1 MTQSD
6 TLSLPEMDA
15 KTLTREV
22 VTALTTGLGITVAQA
37 SNGDWFRAL
46 SLALRA
52 RVIAPWMAAEQASA
66 GKKRVAYLSM
76 EFLMGRLLGDSALN
90 LGLETTAREA
100 MASLGVSFD
109 EITSEEP
116 DAALGNGG
124 LGRLAACFLDSLAT
138 MGVPGTGYGLR
149 YEHGLFTQ
157 SWASGR
163 QAEAPET
170 WLADPAPWMLLRAG
184 LKCTVGFGGWVE
196 QQGDARVWHPDQCI
210 EARAHDMP
218 VTGWQGKWVTTLRLW
233 EARAVPG
240 FDLPRFSCGDHIGAA
255 QTGEAARALTRVL
268 YPDDSSHGGKELRLK
283 QEYLLVAASLSDIVS
298 RHLAEGRKIETLAD
312 FWAIQM
318 NDTHP
323 ALAVPELLRVLIDD
337 HGLGF
342 DRAWDITR
350 ATLSYTNHTL
360 MPEALERWS
369 TWSMGRI
376 LPRHMELIET
386 VAGLSVRAPEH
397 TRIIHHDQVHM
408 GNLAFI
414 GAHKVNGVSA
424 LHTDLMRETVFADLD
439 RLHPNRIVNQTNGV
453 TPRRWLALANPGL
466 GALLTEVVGDGWQ
479 ADLDRI
485 KGLEAHL
492 ADPAMLDRL
501 GAVKRTAKARF
512 GDLMGAQGISLN
524 PDALFDV
531 QVKRIHEYKRQLLNI
546 LEVIAVWQGLKD
558 GTIKDAA
565 PRVRIFGGKAAPGYF
580 MAKEIIAL
588 IHDVARVVNTDP
600 ATREMMQVVYPANY
614 NVSMA
619 QVLIPAA
626 DLSEQIST
634 AGTEASGTGNMKFAM
649 NGALT
654 IGTLDG
660 ANVEIREHV
669 GAENFFLFGM
679 TTPQAQATLSTHGHA
694 ARAIAASPRLQA
706 VITALES
713 GAFGEHG
720 AVVDALVHYDP
731 YACCSDFDSYFTAQR
746 EVDRAYA
753 DQGAWQRMAGL
764 NIARMGY
771 FSSDRTIRGYM
782 EDIWGNASQL

>member
-1 MTQSD
+1 MPTSEMSPTHMTDATTLAAEVLRGLTSD
-6 TLSLPEMDA
+6 L
-15 KTLTREV
+15 
-22 VTALTTGLGITVAQA
+22 GLAPAQA
-37 SNGDWFRAL
+37 GKSDWFRAL

-52 RVIAPWMAAEQASA
+52 RVIAPWMAAEAQSA

-90 LGLETTAREA
+90 LGLEAAAREA

-109 EITSEEP
+109 EIIDEEP

-157 SWASGR
+157 SWADGR
-163 QAEAPET
+163 QAETPET
-170 WLADPAPWMLLRAG
+170 WLADPAPWLLLRAG
-184 LKCTVGFGGWVE
+184 LKITVGFGGSVE
-196 QQGDARVWHPDQCI
+196 QQGNTRIWHPEHYV

-218 VTGWQGKWVTTLRLW
+218 VTGWNGKWVTTLRLW

-240 FDLPRFSCGDHIGAA
+240 FDLPRFSSGDHVGAA
-255 QTGEAARALTRVL
+255 QVGEEARALTRVL
-268 YPDDSSHGGKELRLK
+268 YPDDSTHGGKELRLK
-283 QEYLLVAASLSDIVS
+283 QEYLLVAASIQDILA
-298 RHLAEGRKIETLAD
+298 RHKSEGQPIETLAD

-323 ALAVPELLRVLIDD
+323 ALAVPELLRVLIDE
-337 HGLGF
+337 HGLDF
-342 DRAWDITR
+342 DRAWGITR

-386 VAGLSVRAPEH
+386 IAALGARTPEH
-397 TRIIHHDQVHM
+397 TRVVHHDQVHM

-439 RLHPNRIVNQTNGV
+439 RMHPGRIVNQTNGV

-479 ADLDRI
+479 ADLDQI

-492 ADPAMLDRL
+492 DDPAMLERL
-501 GAVKRTAKARF
+501 GAVKRAAKGRF
-512 GDLMGAQGISLN
+512 SDLMGAQGIKID

-558 GTIKDAA
+558 GSITGTA

-588 IHDVARVVNTDP
+588 IHDVARVVNADP
-600 ATREMMQVVYPANY
+600 ATREMLQVVYPANY

-634 AGTEASGTGNMKFAM
+634 AGTEASGTGNMKFAL

-679 TTPQAQATLSTHGHA
+679 TTPEAQATLSTFGHA
-694 ARAIAASPRLQA
+694 ARAISASPRLA
-706 VITALES
+706 SVIAALQS
-713 GAFGEHG
+713 GAFGPHG
-720 AVVDALVHYDP
+720 PVVDALTQYDP
-731 YACCSDFDSYFTAQR
+731 YACCSDFDSYFNAQR
-746 EVDRAYA
+746 DVDQAYA
-753 DQGAWQRMAGL
+753 DPTAWQRMAGF

-782 EDIWGNASQL
+782 DDIWGIRAQF

>member
-1 MTQSD
+1 MTKSD
-6 TLSLPEMDA
+6 PIPQPAIDA
-15 KTLTREV
+15 KTLAAEV
-22 VTALTTGLGITVAQA
+22 LLTLTSDLGIAAAQA
-37 SNGDWFRAL
+37 QSGDWFRAL
-46 SLALRA
+46 SLTLRA
-52 RVIAPWMAAEQASA
+52 RVIAPWMAAEAASA

-90 LGLETTAREA
+90 LGLDQVAREA
-100 MASLGVSFD
+100 MGSLGVSFD
-109 EITSEEP
+109 EITNEEP

-149 YEHGLFTQ
+149 YEHGLFAQ
-157 SWASGR
+157 SWVDGR
-163 QAEAPET
+163 QAESPET

-184 LKCTVGFGGWVE
+184 LKIQIGFGGTVE
-196 QQGDARVWHPDQCI
+196 HQGEARIWHPEQFI

-218 VTGWQGKWVTTLRLW
+218 VTGWNGKWVTTLRLW

-240 FDLPRFSCGDHIGAA
+240 FDLPRFSSGDHIGAA
-255 QTGEAARALTRVL
+255 QTGEEARALTRVL
-268 YPDDSSHGGKELRLK
+268 YPDDSTHGGKELRLK
-283 QEYLLVAASLSDIVS
+283 QEYLLVAASLKDIVA
-298 RHLAEGRKIETLAD
+298 RHLSEGQPIETLAD
-312 FWAIQM
+312 FWSIQM

-323 ALAVPELLRVLIDD
+323 ALAVPELLRVLIDE
-337 HGLGF
+337 HGIPF

-376 LPRHMELIET
+376 LPRHMELIEM
-386 VAGLSVRAPEH
+386 LSAMTLRAPEH
-397 TRIIHHDQVHM
+397 TRIVHHDQVHM

-439 RLHPNRIVNQTNGV
+439 RMHPHRIVNQTNGV
-453 TPRRWLALANPGL
+453 TPRRWIALANPGL
-466 GALLTEVVGDGWQ
+466 GDLLTQAVGDGWQ

-485 KGLEAHL
+485 KGLESHL
-492 ADPAMLDRL
+492 NDPAMIARL
-501 GAVKRTAKARF
+501 GDVKRAAKARF
-512 GDLMGAQGISLN
+512 SDLMGAQGITLN

-558 GTIKDAA
+558 GSITGAA

-588 IHDVARVVNTDP
+588 IHDVARVVNNDP
-600 ATREMMQVVYPANY
+600 ATREMLQVVYPANY

-679 TTPQAQATLSTHGHA
+679 TTPEAQATLSTHGHA
-694 ARAIAASPRLQA
+694 GRAIAASPRLQG
-706 VITALES
+706 VIAALQDK
-713 GAFGEHG
+713 AFGDHG
-720 AVVDALVHYDP
+720 AVIDALTLYDP
-731 YACCSDFDSYFTAQR
+731 YACCSDFDSYFNAQR
-746 EVDRAYA
+746 DVDRAFA
-753 DQGAWQRMAGL
+753 DPVAWQKMAGL

-782 EDIWGNASQL
+782 KDIWGTHAQI